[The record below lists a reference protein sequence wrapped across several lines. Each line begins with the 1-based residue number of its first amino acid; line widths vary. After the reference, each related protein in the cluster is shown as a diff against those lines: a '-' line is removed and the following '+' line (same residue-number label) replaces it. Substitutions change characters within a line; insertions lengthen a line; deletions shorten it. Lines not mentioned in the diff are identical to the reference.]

1 MSGALQ
7 GITIIDLCRDMPGSY
22 ACMLLGD
29 MGAEVVKI
37 EPVDGDP
44 ARSEPVF
51 RHWNRG
57 RKSLAVDIQVTEGRD
72 ILAKLI
78 ARSDV
83 LIETFLARET
93 RELGVDYETVN
104 AINPGLIYC
113 AMPPFGDSGPLSDL
127 PADEGVVS
135 AHAGMYAD
143 QGGEGS
149 PPLFVGLPVVSY
161 GAAFMAAFAVSSAL
175 YTREMDGLGQKVEV
189 PWYGGGTALQA
200 GQIVTGPNIVNSSR
214 SARNQQGSNPI
225 YRLYRCQDDWL
236 FVACGNA
243 TFWNK
248 LCIALGVEHL
258 VEDPRYADAPWNIP
272 AEHHGDL
279 SSLIGEALAKRPRA
293 HWLEYLA
300 AHDVPCAP
308 AGTRE
313 DFAKHPQVLHNK
325 MLVDVPDPDLGLT
338 RQIGV
343 PVNLYETPWEP
354 GMPAPR
360 VGQDTGDLLSG
371 LGYSAQRL
379 ETLAEQDVIG
389 LDGTGGQNRIG
400 SP

>member
-7 GITIIDLCRDMPGSY
+7 GITIIDLSRDLPGSY

-29 MGAEVVKI
+29 MGAEVIKI

-44 ARSEPVF
+44 ARSEPAF

-72 ILAKLI
+72 ILATLI

-83 LIETFLARET
+83 LVETFLAQET
-93 RELGVDYETVN
+93 RDLGVDYETVSALN
-104 AINPGLIYC
+104 AELIYC
-113 AMPPFGDSGPLSDL
+113 AMPPFGDSGPLADL
-127 PADEGVVS
+127 PADEGIV
-135 AHAGMYAD
+135 AARAGMYAD
-143 QGGEGS
+143 QGGENR

-189 PWYGGGTALQA
+189 PWYGGSMALQA

-214 SARNQQGSNPI
+214 RARNQQGSNPV

-236 FVACGNA
+236 FIACGNA

-258 VEDPRYADAPWNIP
+258 VEDPRYANAPWNIP
-272 AEHHGDL
+272 SEHHDAL
-279 SSLIGEALAKRPRA
+279 SSLIGETLVKRPRA
-293 HWLEYLA
+293 HWIEYLA
-300 AHDVPCAP
+300 AHDVPCAL
-308 AGTRE
+308 ADTRE
-313 DFAKHPQVLHNK
+313 NFAEHPQVRHNK
-325 MLVDVPDPDLGLT
+325 MLVDLDDPDLGLT

-343 PVNLYETPWEP
+343 PVDLYETPGEP

-360 VGQDTGDLLSG
+360 VGQDTDDLLSS

-379 ETLAEQDVIG
+379 ESLADQDVIG
-389 LDGTGGQNRIG
+389 LDRTGG
-400 SP
+400 S